1 LPAHQLSFDEQ
12 KFVELLAGSISL
24 NKEEKKRIID
34 SIPKL
39 SQHQV
44 DELMRIFEDER
55 SKFAE
60 LSEKHV
66 GQLEKLAKQHAAE
79 WEDIEMEYAAT
90 VKKDDEEAKA
100 EAIRKQLGL

>member
-1 LPAHQLSFDEQ
+1 M
-12 KFVELLAGSISL
+12 
-24 NKEEKKRIID
+24 
-34 SIPKL
+34 